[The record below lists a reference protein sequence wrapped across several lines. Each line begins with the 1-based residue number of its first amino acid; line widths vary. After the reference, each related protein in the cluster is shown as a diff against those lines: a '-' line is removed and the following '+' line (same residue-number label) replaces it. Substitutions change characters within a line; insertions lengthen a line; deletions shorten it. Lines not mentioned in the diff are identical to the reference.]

1 MPRRK
6 ARDLVPS
13 HAGGFEQSED
23 ARMILG
29 TPDAQRD
36 RGQVVGSHDAQR
48 NTLEV
53 RRIGLLHRLPRERT
67 EHRRFKRG

>member
-1 MPRRK
+1 
-6 ARDLVPS
+6 
-13 HAGGFEQSED
+13 
-23 ARMILG
+23 
-29 TPDAQRD
+29 
-36 RGQVVGSHDAQR
+36 VVGSHDAQR